1 MMNNTWILVAHRGGA
16 RLFENKGPGK
26 GLNLL
31 HNIPHP
37 AGRLKNKDIGA
48 DKPGRSFDS
57 NGQGRHSLSSEQE
70 PTAHVTEQFAKQL
83 STMLDDGRHQQLYGK
98 LVLVAEPRFLGNL
111 RAALS
116 TPTAALV
123 TATVGKD
130 LGGVE
135 LHNMPKHLTE
145 TIRL

>member
-1 MMNNTWILVAHRGGA
+1 MMINTWILVAHRGGA

-37 AGRLKNKDIGA
+37 EGRLKNKDIG
-48 DKPGRSFDS
+48 FDS

-130 LGGVE
+130 LGSVE
-135 LHNMPKHLTE
+135 LHNMPKHLTD

>member
-1 MMNNTWILVAHRGGA
+1 MINNTWILVAHRGGA
-16 RLFENKGPGK
+16 RIFENKGPGK

-31 HNIPHP
+31 HDIPHP
-37 AGRLKNKDIGA
+37 EGRLKNKDIGA
-48 DKPGRSFDS
+48 DKPGRSIDS
-57 NGQGRHSLSSEQE
+57 HGPGRHSLSSEQE
-70 PTAHVTEQFAKQL
+70 PTAHITEQFAKQL

-98 LVLVAEPRFLGNL
+98 LVLVAEPRFLGSL

-123 TATVGKD
+123 MATVGKD
-130 LGGVE
+130 LGSVE
-135 LHNMPKHLTE
+135 LHNMPKHLTD

>member
-1 MMNNTWILVAHRGGA
+1 MINNTWILVAHRGGA

-31 HNIPHP
+31 HDIPHP

-48 DKPGRSFDS
+48 DKPGRSIDS
-57 NGQGRHSLSSEQE
+57 HGPGRHSLSSEQE

-83 STMLDDGRHQQLYGK
+83 STMLDNGRHQQLYGK
-98 LVLVAEPRFLGNL
+98 LVLVAEPRFLGSL

-130 LGGVE
+130 LGGVG
-135 LHNMPKHLTE
+135 LHNMPKHLTD

>member
-1 MMNNTWILVAHRGGA
+1 
-16 RLFENKGPGK
+16 
-26 GLNLL
+26 
-31 HNIPHP
+31 
-37 AGRLKNKDIGA
+37 
-48 DKPGRSFDS
+48 
-57 NGQGRHSLSSEQE
+57 
-70 PTAHVTEQFAKQL
+70 
-83 STMLDDGRHQQLYGK
+83 
-98 LVLVAEPRFLGNL
+98 VLVAEPRFLGNL

-135 LHNMPKHLTE
+135 LHNMPKHLTD